1 MVLISRGSTGL
12 RETGCFPKVTAAC
25 LSSAS
30 SGLAKAYLFLFMVP
44 PCPALP
50 WGPTSFTQVW
60 TVVCARAN
68 TFCWPGSLER
78 RGCCEE
84 GKPAVQEGLCS
95 TSSSLPSVVHSHLH
109 GDPVPANHLQPLPVP
124 RLGCGH
130 RLPHGFVVCHLH
142 PIVRIVPALPHR
154 WGHTSSG
161 EE

>member
-1 MVLISRGSTGL
+1 MLVLCQFRTGKSIPLSVYGASMSSPFLGSYFFYTGVDSCLCPSKHLLLAWESGEEGLLRGGQ
-12 RETGCFPKVTAAC
+12 A
-25 LSSAS
+25 
-30 SGLAKAYLFLFMVP
+30 
-44 PCPALP
+44 
-50 WGPTSFTQVW
+50 WGPGG
-60 TVVCARAN
+60 ALLN
-68 TFCWPGSLER
+68 L
-78 RGCCEE
+78 
-84 GKPAVQEGLCS
+84 